1 MRWQMIMHG
10 RRRDRGL
17 ANRHRNLIQATDD
30 VARGVQAPPQ
40 DSCKNM
46 PQLHHVPIRTRDY
59 KRSPMLLRAYVSD
72 FIE

>member
-30 VARGVQAPPQ
+30 VARGVQE
-40 DSCKNM
+40 SNRKLGVFC
-46 PQLHHVPIRTRDY
+46 
-59 KRSPMLLRAYVSD
+59 
-72 FIE
+72 